1 LLSPDHFD
9 QQYNNRAR
17 VPDFANYLAQWA
29 DSSAQAR
36 SLLGGLT
43 DISYGA
49 GPSETL
55 DIFSSAQHN
64 APVVVFIH
72 GGYWRSLDKSDHSFI
87 APAWVEQGACVV
99 VPNYALCPAVSIPH
113 IVMQMLKALAWVWR
127 YISHWGGD
135 PSRIHLVGH
144 SAGGHL
150 AAMMMACRW
159 PQYQPDLPPD
169 LVKSVLSVS
178 GLYELDSVMRSSML
192 QASLHLSDEQ
202 VLRCSPAWMPAPSTG
217 SLVSVVGALESDAF
231 ISHNHLIQQ
240 AWGTQRVPWAE
251 NLAGLNHFSIVNE
264 LAKSGSHLHGLLMR
278 QLVA

>member
-1 LLSPDHFD
+1 LSPDHYD

-17 VPDFANYLAQWA
+17 VPDYATYLAQWA

-36 SLLGGLT
+36 LHLGGLT
-43 DISYGA
+43 DISYGS

-55 DIFSSAQHN
+55 DIFTSAHNN

-72 GGYWRSLDKSDHSFI
+72 GGYWRSLDKSDHSFV
-87 APAWVEQGACVV
+87 APALVGQGACVV
-99 VPNYALCPAVSIPH
+99 VPNYALCPTVSIPD
-113 IVMQMLKALAWVWR
+113 IVMQMVKALAWVWR
-127 YISHWGGD
+127 YIAQWGGD
-135 PSRIHLVGH
+135 PDRIHLVGH

-159 PQYQPDLPPD
+159 PQYQSDLPPD

-192 QASLHLSDEQ
+192 QSSLRLSDEQ
-202 VLRCSPAWMPAPSTG
+202 VLRCSPAWMPPPSTG
-217 SLVSVVGALESDAF
+217 SLVSVAGALESDAF

-251 NLAGLNHFSIVNE
+251 NLPGLHHFSIVNE
-264 LAKSGSHLHGLLMR
+264 LAKPGSHLLGLLMR

>member
-1 LLSPDHFD
+1 LSPDHFD

-29 DSSAQAR
+29 DSSVQAR
-36 SLLGGLT
+36 RQLGGLT
-43 DISYGA
+43 DIAYGS
-49 GPSETL
+49 GLSENL
-55 DIFSSAQHN
+55 DIFPSTQSN

-72 GGYWRSLDKSDHSFI
+72 GGYWRSLDKSDHSFV
-87 APAWVEQGACVV
+87 APALVEQGACVV

-113 IVMQMLKALAWVWR
+113 IVMQMVKALTWVWR
-127 YISHWGGD
+127 YIGRWGGD
-135 PSRIHLVGH
+135 ASRIHLVGH

-159 PQYQPDLPPD
+159 SEYQSDLPPD

-192 QASLHLSDEQ
+192 QSSLHLNDEQ

-217 SLVSVVGALESDAF
+217 SLVSVAGALESEAF
-231 ISHNHLIQQ
+231 IMHNHLIKE
-240 AWGTQRVPWAE
+240 AWGPKRVPWVE
-251 NLAGLNHFSIVNE
+251 DLPGLHHFSIVNE
-264 LAKSGSHLHGLLMR
+264 LAKPGSHLHGLLMR
-278 QLVA
+278 QLAA

>member
-1 LLSPDHFD
+1 M
-9 QQYNNRAR
+9 
-17 VPDFANYLAQWA
+17 PDFANYLAQWA

-43 DISYGA
+43 DISYGS
-49 GPSETL
+49 GSSETL
-55 DIFSSAQHN
+55 DIFPSAPN
-64 APVVVFIH
+64 NSPVVVFIH

-127 YISHWGGD
+127 YIGQWGGD
-135 PSRIHLVGH
+135 ASRIHLVGH

-192 QASLHLSDEQ
+192 QSSLHLSDEQ

-251 NLAGLNHFSIVNE
+251 NLAGLHHFSIVNE
-264 LAKSGSHLHGLLMR
+264 LAKPGSHLHGLLMR